1 MNICLRKYLTFN
13 KIRCYTV
20 VRKAPIVTRK
30 KAGMATRTPELNASQ
45 KVELYIKEAIYHGAL
60 KPRERIIELE
70 LAKQIGYSRAPV
82 REAVLRLVREGLM
95 VTVPRRGTFVRDFS
109 PEAIEEIFE
118 MRAKLE
124 GVCVRHLRRRMTGK
138 EEAALRAC
146 LRDLE
151 TACRKGDQE
160 DFLKADVKL
169 HRTIWRLSHCKEIYR
184 ILNSLMIPFILMVAR
199 STSAKVPMEEALQHH
214 RDYIATVLTSPP
226 ERVEH
231 DVERYFLRIYEKLFC
246 SKESKFKWRNGSVDW
261 LLEGVLD

>member
-1 MNICLRKYLTFN
+1 M
-13 KIRCYTV
+13 
-20 VRKAPIVTRK
+20 TRK
-30 KAGMATRTPELNASQ
+30 KSGTETRTPGLNASQ

-70 LAKQIGYSRAPV
+70 LAKQIGCSRAPV

-95 VTVPRRGTFVRDFS
+95 VTLPRRGTFVRDFS

-124 GVCVRHLRRRMTGK
+124 GVCVRHLRRRMTAK
-138 EEAALRAC
+138 DEATLRGC
-146 LRDLE
+146 FRDLE
-151 TACRKGDQE
+151 AACRKGDHE

-184 ILNSLMIPFILMVAR
+184 TLNSLMIPFILMVAR

-214 RDYIATVLTSPP
+214 KDYIETVLTGPP
-226 ERVEH
+226 ERVER
-231 DVERYFLRIYEKLFC
+231 DVEHYFQRIYEKLFC
-246 SKESKFKWRNGSVDW
+246 LKEQKFKWRNGSVDW
-261 LLEGVLD
+261 LLEGALD